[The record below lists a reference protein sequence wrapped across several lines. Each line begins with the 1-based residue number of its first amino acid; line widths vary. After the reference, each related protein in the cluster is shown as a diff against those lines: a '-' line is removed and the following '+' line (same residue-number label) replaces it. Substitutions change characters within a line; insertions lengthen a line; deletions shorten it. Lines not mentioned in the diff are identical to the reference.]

1 MQRIDAHQH
10 FWKFDPVR
18 DAWID
23 DTMRVIQRD
32 FYPTDL
38 KPLLEQHGFD
48 GCISVQADQ
57 SQAENDFLLSLAN
70 QYDFIEGIVG
80 WVDLQD
86 DNIEE
91 RLAQLSQFPKL
102 KGFRHVLQSEPQ
114 RDFMLRPAFQRGI
127 GALQLFDFA
136 YDVLIYP
143 DQLNFTR
150 LLIESFPA
158 QRFVIDH
165 LAKPYI
171 KNKNIEGWKRDITS
185 LAKYDHVYCKVS
197 GMVTEAAWKDWEK
210 ADFRPY
216 LDVILQGFGTSR
228 LMFGSDWPV
237 CTVAGTYTEV
247 VDIVQDYFSGFSI
260 EEQNALYGGT
270 ASKFYNL

>member
-91 RLAQLSQFPKL
+91 RL
-102 KGFRHVLQSEPQ
+102 
-114 RDFMLRPAFQRGI
+114 
-127 GALQLFDFA
+127 
-136 YDVLIYP
+136 
-143 DQLNFTR
+143 
-150 LLIESFPA
+150 
-158 QRFVIDH
+158 
-165 LAKPYI
+165 
-171 KNKNIEGWKRDITS
+171 
-185 LAKYDHVYCKVS
+185 
-197 GMVTEAAWKDWEK
+197 
-210 ADFRPY
+210 
-216 LDVILQGFGTSR
+216 
-228 LMFGSDWPV
+228 
-237 CTVAGTYTEV
+237 
-247 VDIVQDYFSGFSI
+247 
-260 EEQNALYGGT
+260 
-270 ASKFYNL
+270 